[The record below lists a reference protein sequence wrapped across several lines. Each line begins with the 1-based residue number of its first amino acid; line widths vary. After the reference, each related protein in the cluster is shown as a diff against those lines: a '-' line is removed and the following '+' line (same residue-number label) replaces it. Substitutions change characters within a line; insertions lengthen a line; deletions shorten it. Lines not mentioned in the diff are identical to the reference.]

1 MATCGEVLLKF
12 FRIMAII
19 TFFGTLAV
27 IPLDL
32 FPGLKEVRLI
42 TVRPGHERGAG
53 LFL

>member
-1 MATCGEVLLKF
+1 MATCGEVLVKILQNL
-12 FRIMAII
+12 AII